1 MNLFDNKGLLKMES
15 VKKFKRVLQ
24 IAALAGTTAL
34 IGSLPSV
41 QASQMVVT
49 SEIPLTVNPS
59 PYIVQFIDEVAK
71 RTNGGIKGKYFH
83 AATLYNDRDAIAAL
97 GTGAVQ
103 VVFPVISR
111 LEQMDPRIGVAS
123 LPFSLTSEKMANRCF
138 ADGYTKMLSGYIEP
152 KGAKILGILRTADLM
167 FLMKSKDVQKLE
179 DLRGQKIRVISGGV
193 ILDTM
198 KSIQAS
204 PVALAATELSPAISQ
219 GVIDGMITSPAGWAD
234 VVGIT
239 AKHATLAPGMALATS
254 AILVDKKWF
263 DGLPA
268 AQSKVIQDVVDE
280 IIKRQWAETIANDQK
295 LIKRM
300 VDQGGV
306 YRVMAPAEVARLKER
321 FVTAGASFRKQHA
334 EAVGRAEALEAT
346 CGVK

>member
-1 MNLFDNKGLLKMES
+1 
-15 VKKFKRVLQ
+15 
-24 IAALAGTTAL
+24 
-34 IGSLPSV
+34 
-41 QASQMVVT
+41 
-49 SEIPLTVNPS
+49 
-59 PYIVQFIDEVAK
+59 
-71 RTNGGIKGKYFH
+71 
-83 AATLYNDRDAIAAL
+83 
-97 GTGAVQ
+97 
-103 VVFPVISR
+103 
-111 LEQMDPRIGVAS
+111 
-123 LPFSLTSEKMANRCF
+123 
-138 ADGYTKMLSGYIEP
+138 
-152 KGAKILGILRTADLM
+152 
-167 FLMKSKDVQKLE
+167 
-179 DLRGQKIRVISGGV
+179 
-193 ILDTM
+193 
-198 KSIQAS
+198 
-204 PVALAATELSPAISQ
+204 
-219 GVIDGMITSPAGWAD
+219 MITSPAGWAD

-268 AQSKVIQDVVDE
+268 AQSKAIQDVVDE